1 MAIWL
6 KQQPKVIAIEGDVI
20 RATEFARTI
29 ELNDAM
35 QALDHVV
42 HATMHDAAQRA
53 RELVERARRE
63 AEAFAADARRRFE
76 NSARLGYA
84 AGQRRA
90 LAEAHAGFLA
100 RARDEREELHA
111 SSARLARLV
120 MNAVEQV
127 IAESDR
133 DALMRRIALAVSR
146 AIDDATH
153 LSVAVS
159 PADADSATRVFGQL
173 AREATPPLNLEVVVD
188 EKVGEGNCVCEWDH
202 GVIEANLRAQLAGLE
217 RALIKGAARAAAGAP
232 AQGAWTDDAFEEAD
246 RTDEGEYER
255 EHEAEGQVEGEYE
268 GEDEADDR
276 AGDDDEDE

>member
-6 KQQPKVIAIEGDVI
+6 KQQPKVIAIDSDVI
-20 RATEFARTI
+20 RATDFARTI

-35 QALDHVV
+35 QALDEVV
-42 HATMHDAAQRA
+42 HATMHDATQRA
-53 RELVERARRE
+53 KQLVDTARRE
-63 AEAFAADARRRFE
+63 TEAFAAAARRKFE

-90 LAEAHAGFLA
+90 LAEAHASFLA
-100 RARDEREELHA
+100 RARDEREEMHA

-127 IAESDR
+127 IAETDR
-133 DALMRRIALAVSR
+133 DALMRRIGVAVSR

-153 LSVAVS
+153 LTVTVA
-159 PADADSATRVFGQL
+159 PADEDSAKRTFGKL

-188 EKVGEGNCVCEWDH
+188 ERIEEGHCICEWDY

-217 RALIKGAARAAAGAP
+217 RALINGAARAAGGAP
-232 AQGAWTDDAFEEAD
+232 TPNRWSDEAD
-246 RTDEGEYER
+246 EADEGAYGYEESDDEGDDER
-255 EHEAEGQVEGEYE
+255 DEAHQAHQAHQAE
-268 GEDEADDR
+268 GED
-276 AGDDDEDE
+276 

>member
-20 RATEFARTI
+20 RAAEFARTI

-35 QALDHVV
+35 GALDQLV
-42 HATMHDAAQRA
+42 HATMQDATQRA
-53 RELVERARRE
+53 SELVETARRE
-63 AEAFAADARRRFE
+63 AEAFAAAARRKFE

-100 RARDEREELHA
+100 RGRDEREELHA

-153 LSVAVS
+153 LSVTVS
-159 PADADSATRVFGQL
+159 PADADSAKRTFGKL
-173 AREATPPLNLEVVVD
+173 AREATPPLNLEIVVD
-188 EKVGEGNCVCEWDH
+188 EKVGEGNCVCEWDY
-202 GVIEANLRAQLAGLE
+202 GVVEANLRAQLAGLG
-217 RALIKGAARAAAGAP
+217 RALAKGAVRAAAGAP
-232 AQGAWTDDAFEEAD
+232 AQDAWSDDAFEA
-246 RTDEGEYER
+246 
-255 EHEAEGQVEGEYE
+255 AEDG
-268 GEDEADDR
+268 DEADE
-276 AGDDDEDE
+276 GDSDGGYEDETDEQADPVYQGDRRGQDE

>member
-6 KQQPKVIAIEGDVI
+6 KQQPKVIAIDGDVI

-35 QALDHVV
+35 RALDEVV
-42 HATMHDAAQRA
+42 HATMRDATQRA
-53 RELVERARRE
+53 RQLVDTARRE
-63 AEAFAADARRRFE
+63 TEAFAAAARRKFE

-90 LAEAHAGFLA
+90 LAEAHASFLA
-100 RARDEREELHA
+100 RARDEQEELRA

-127 IAESDR
+127 IAETDR
-133 DALMRRIALAVSR
+133 DALMRRIAVSVSR

-153 LSVAVS
+153 LSVTVS
-159 PADADSATRVFGQL
+159 PADADSAKRAFDKL
-173 AREATPPLNLEVVVD
+173 AREAMPPLNLDVVID
-188 EKVGEGNCVCEWDH
+188 ERVEEGHCICEWDY

-217 RALIKGAARAAAGAP
+217 RALIRGAARAAAGVP
-232 AQGAWTDDAFEEAD
+232 AQNGWSADTFGEVDDELDDADEAEAEAEYD
-246 RTDEGEYER
+246 SDEGD
-255 EHEAEGQVEGEYE
+255 A
-268 GEDEADDR
+268 
-276 AGDDDEDE
+276 